1 MLPFFGEQETNCMF
15 YCKKW
20 EIGLEIEDVKKD
32 TIESLVRELMDG
44 EKGKETRDKGLQWK
58 ELAKSVASGPDGSSF
73 LNLEN
78 MLKQRANSTY
88 NVEQSVEME
97 DKLERLNASN
107 VVYFTWPTSPN
118 EMLYPWIGV
127 RMNSTGFNHSSWSK
141 VQCEMILA
149 FLSFADYFRPRHFL
163 LENVRN
169 FVSFNKEQ
177 TFRLTLASLL
187 EIMRWVIR
195 KGFKILP
202 ATVIWIRNI

>member
-78 MLKQRANSTY
+78 MFVKFFWAKLLKIC
-88 NVEQSVEME
+88 VE
-97 DKLERLNASN
+97 K
-107 VVYFTWPTSPN
+107 FKF
-118 EMLYPWIGV
+118 
-127 RMNSTGFNHSSWSK
+127 FN
-141 VQCEMILA
+141 
-149 FLSFADYFRPRHFL
+149 L
-163 LENVRN
+163 L
-169 FVSFNKEQ
+169 
-177 TFRLTLASLL
+177 L
-187 EIMRWVIR
+187 
-195 KGFKILP
+195 
-202 ATVIWIRNI
+202 